1 MANLGFIGVGIMGKP
16 MASHLM
22 EAGNTVHIYD
32 VVDAP
37 VKELAS
43 KGAVAC
49 GTCRRQLGAI

>member
-22 EAGNTVHIYD
+22 DAGHKVHIYD
-32 VVDAP
+32 VVAAP
-37 VKELAS
+37 VKGLAA

-49 GTCRRQLGAI
+49 GTCKEVAE